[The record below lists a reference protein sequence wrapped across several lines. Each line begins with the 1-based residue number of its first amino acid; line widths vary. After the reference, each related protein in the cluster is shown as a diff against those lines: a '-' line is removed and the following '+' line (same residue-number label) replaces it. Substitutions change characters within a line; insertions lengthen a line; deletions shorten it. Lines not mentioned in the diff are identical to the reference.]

1 VILASFGLLGSL
13 LLPVLPRKESQR
25 GFMAALAPI
34 PQLAKSWAMGMA
46 GITSFA
52 ASTSMVIGVIL
63 LVPYMK
69 ELGNSEAVVGTVRTV
84 GSAGSVVI
92 GISFGRIVV
101 RFGQQR
107 MYFVVMTSMG
117 LALGVVPFV
126 GEDLLAMTLVMF
138 AYGTLHG
145 VLGPLYPLTASTY
158 SSQEQRGMAMAY
170 VGLYWAAA
178 QVIIPLSFGA
188 IALAIG
194 LRESFWVAGGLF
206 LTGGLLIP
214 VVWPLLTHV
223 REPAEQAT
231 G

>member
-1 VILASFGLLGSL
+1 
-13 LLPVLPRKESQR
+13 
-25 GFMAALAPI
+25 
-34 PQLAKSWAMGMA
+34 
-46 GITSFA
+46 
-52 ASTSMVIGVIL
+52 
-63 LVPYMK
+63 
-69 ELGNSEAVVGTVRTV
+69 
-84 GSAGSVVI
+84 
-92 GISFGRIVV
+92 
-101 RFGQQR
+101 
-107 MYFVVMTSMG
+107 
-117 LALGVVPFV
+117 
-126 GEDLLAMTLVMF
+126 
-138 AYGTLHG
+138 
-145 VLGPLYPLTASTY
+145 
-158 SSQEQRGMAMAY
+158 MAMAY